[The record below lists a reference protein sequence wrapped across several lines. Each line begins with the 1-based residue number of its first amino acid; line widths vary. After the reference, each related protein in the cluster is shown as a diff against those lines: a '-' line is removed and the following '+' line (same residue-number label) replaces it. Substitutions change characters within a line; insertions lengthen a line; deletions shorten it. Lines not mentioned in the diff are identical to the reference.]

1 LIQSLFNWPPHDR
14 RLPRNRSIE
23 PTVGENVRRK
33 RYRGRHH
40 ALAALA
46 EQNGSCSVAWLLVR
60 LSPVGPS
67 LDPAIHE
74 NTVISNLSD

>member
-1 LIQSLFNWPPHDR
+1 MCGESAIEAVIMRWRPWP
-14 RLPRNRSIE
+14 S
-23 PTVGENVRRK
+23 K
-33 RYRGRHH
+33 M
-40 ALAALA
+40 AL
-46 EQNGSCSVAWLLVR
+46 VASPGLLVR